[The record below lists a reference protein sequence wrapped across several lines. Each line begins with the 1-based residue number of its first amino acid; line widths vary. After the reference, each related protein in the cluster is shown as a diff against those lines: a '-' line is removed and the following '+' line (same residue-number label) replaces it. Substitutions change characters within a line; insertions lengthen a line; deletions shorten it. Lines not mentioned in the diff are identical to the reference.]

1 MGRRRRQRGEVTIGS
16 FFLNGDIP
24 KETLQSI
31 IRCWTMCEMNA
42 DWAEAVR
49 ISHRYHIVDGS
60 DVQVEFANGL
70 KKDIEH
76 LNNNYF
82 ANEPQERTNLIMTL
96 ALFRPIEEAF
106 NLVDSVDRSTE
117 IKFEAIWDESGRV
130 LCYPQ
135 LVARS
140 DRD

>member
-1 MGRRRRQRGEVTIGS
+1 MSG
-16 FFLNGDIP
+16 FFLNGGVS

-82 ANEPQERTNLIMTL
+82 ANEPQERLNLIMTL

-106 NLVDSVDRSTE
+106 NLVNNVDRSTE

-140 DRD
+140 DSD

>member
-1 MGRRRRQRGEVTIGS
+1 
-16 FFLNGDIP
+16 
-24 KETLQSI
+24 
-31 IRCWTMCEMNA
+31 MCEMNA

-60 DVQVEFANGL
+60 DVQIEFANGI

-96 ALFRPIEEAF
+96 ALFRPIEEVF
-106 NLVDSVDRSTE
+106 NIVDSVDRSSE
-117 IKFEAIWDESGRV
+117 IKFDAIWDESGRV
-130 LCYPQ
+130 LCCPP
-135 LVARS
+135 LVGRRDS
-140 DRD
+140 DDGGLRVCV

>member
-16 FFLNGDIP
+16 FFLNGDIS

-70 KKDIEH
+70 KKDIAH

-82 ANEPQERTNLIMTL
+82 ANEPQERANLIMTL

>member
-16 FFLNGDIP
+16 FFLNGDIS

-31 IRCWTMCEMNA
+31 IRCWAMCEMSA

>member
-1 MGRRRRQRGEVTIGS
+1 MSG
-16 FFLNGDIP
+16 FFLKGGVS

-82 ANEPQERTNLIMTL
+82 ANEPQERLNLIMTL

-106 NLVDSVDRSTE
+106 NLVGNVDRSTE

-140 DRD
+140 DSD

>member
-16 FFLNGDIP
+16 FFLNGDIS

-49 ISHRYHIVDGS
+49 ISHLYHIVDGS

-117 IKFEAIWDESGRV
+117 IKSEAIWDESGRV

>member
-1 MGRRRRQRGEVTIGS
+1 MGRFGRQRGEVAMSS
-16 FFLNGDIP
+16 FLLNGNVSKD
-24 KETLQSI
+24 TLQCI

-49 ISHRYHIVDGS
+49 ISRRYHIVDGS
-60 DVQVEFANGL
+60 GVQVEFANGI

-82 ANEPQERTNLIMTL
+82 AYEWQERLNLIMTL
-96 ALFRPIEEAF
+96 ALFCPIEEAF

-117 IKFEAIWDESGRV
+117 IKFEAIWDVSGRV

-140 DRD
+140 DSD

>member
-1 MGRRRRQRGEVTIGS
+1 
-16 FFLNGDIP
+16 
-24 KETLQSI
+24 
-31 IRCWTMCEMNA
+31 MNA

-49 ISHRYHIVDGS
+49 ISHRYYIVDGS

>member
-1 MGRRRRQRGEVTIGS
+1 
-16 FFLNGDIP
+16 
-24 KETLQSI
+24 
-31 IRCWTMCEMNA
+31 MNA
-42 DWAEAVR
+42 DWVEAVR

-60 DVQVEFANGL
+60 DVQIEFANGI

-96 ALFRPIEEAF
+96 ALFRPIEEVF
-106 NLVDSVDRSTE
+106 NIVDSVDRSTE
-117 IKFEAIWDESGRV
+117 IKFDAIWDESGRV

-140 DRD
+140 DSD

>member
-16 FFLNGDIP
+16 FFLNGDIS

-49 ISHRYHIVDGS
+49 ISHLYHIVDGS

-70 KKDIEH
+70 KKDIKH

>member
-16 FFLNGDIP
+16 FFLNDDIS

-49 ISHRYHIVDGS
+49 ISHLYHIVDGS

>member
-16 FFLNGDIP
+16 FFLNGDIS

-49 ISHRYHIVDGS
+49 ISHLYHIVDGS

-76 LNNNYF
+76 LNNKYF

>member
-1 MGRRRRQRGEVTIGS
+1 MGRRRRQRGEVIIGG
-16 FFLNGDIP
+16 FFLNGDIS

-82 ANEPQERTNLIMTL
+82 ANEPQERANLIMTL

>member
-16 FFLNGDIP
+16 FFLNGDIS

>member
-16 FFLNGDIP
+16 FFLNGDIS

-76 LNNNYF
+76 LNSNYF

-140 DRD
+140 DSD